1 MTFRTFFLTIFVIS
15 ISLCILF
22 TFLEDKMQLFSYWVD
37 DSYHLNT
44 TFLGLVSLITAIFS
58 YTGLIFAYIYDKKC
72 EKAKKI
78 KQEAERI
85 NLEKIHRELKAMA

>member
-22 TFLEDKMQLFSYWVD
+22 TFFENKMQLLGYWLD
-37 DSYHLNT
+37 NSYHLNT
-44 TFLGLVSLITAIFS
+44 TFLGLASLIMSIFS
-58 YTGLIFAYIYDKKC
+58 YSGLIFAYYYAKKR

-85 NLEKIHRELKAMA
+85 NLEKIHNELKAMA